1 MDIKQSHT
9 NLLLKGVAFVTLYL
23 MMNESKGEGLPT
35 CFIKASSTLGVVTG
49 VTGKA
54 IETAASG
61 TSIGETGEHSV
72 KKLWINEL
80 QQRKKT
86 LNQYSFYGLTFFLAF
101 SCS

>member
-23 MMNESKGEGLPT
+23 MMDESKGEGLPT

-61 TSIGETGEHSV
+61 TSIGETGEDSV
-72 KKLWINEL
+72 KK
-80 QQRKKT
+80 
-86 LNQYSFYGLTFFLAF
+86 FVD
-101 SCS
+101 